1 MFLYHVFSHAN
12 DANVRFLVATK
23 SYWQKMTPLLR
34 LVHTIKRKIMRKDND
49 LFPFSAF
56 WTILWKTGNTGAE
69 KLSRPGVIR
78 YQTVF
83 IRGAKPIEAHSM
95 KIYGATKA
103 HRISTNNI
111 LAS

>member
-1 MFLYHVFSHAN
+1 MFRSHVFSHEI
-12 DANVRFLVATK
+12 DANVRFPVDTK

-34 LVHTIKRKIMRKDND
+34 LVHTIKRKVMR
-49 LFPFSAF
+49 LETTCFHFPRSGSSSGKRVIQARKSY
-56 WTILWKTGNTGAE
+56 LA
-69 KLSRPGVIR
+69 GVIR
-78 YQTVF
+78 YQMVF
-83 IRGAKPIEAHSM
+83 IREAEPIEANSK

>member
-1 MFLYHVFSHAN
+1 LAEDDASSQAGSH
-12 DANVRFLVATK
+12 DQTK
-23 SYWQKMTPLLR
+23 SYASG
-34 LVHTIKRKIMRKDND
+34 ND

-78 YQTVF
+78 YQMVF

-111 LAS
+111 WLRDRQLFFRNKSSAMTALLHR